1 MRSPASSQCDLKLE
15 GVGFL
20 IQFAGDPFEDDGVAC
35 VPLEFGATCQ
45 VSQGRA
51 LEEGLAVRV
60 DAINVRK

>member
-1 MRSPASSQCDLKLE
+1 LEVE